1 MTVVVIG
8 AGSAGLSVSSEL
20 RLLGVEHVVLERH
33 RVGQAWR
40 DRWDSFTLVTPNWT
54 LDLPGSPYA
63 GRDPEGHVP
72 RDEIVSYLEDYGA
85 NHAGT
90 IREGISVQSLDP
102 GRSKRFRLYTS
113 GGPIETNT
121 VVICSGAYQRPHR
134 PAIAAGFPSDVAV
147 LNSTQYRNPSAL
159 PDGKVLIVGSGQTGV
174 QLAEELFLSGRDV
187 VLSCGRAPWIP
198 RRLGDKDIVTWLNRT
213 TFFDQPLPAQGARLV
228 ANVQATKGGLSRCRT
243 AVSSLP
249 TTWRTRSPS
258 ATPGTSTSDNC
269 CGTPSVAPCPRC
281 LTHRRSRPRPLAR
294 STSTGLGRSFSPP
307 ASGRTTAAG

>member
-90 IREGISVQSLDP
+90 IREGISVEP
-102 GRSKRFRLYTS
+102 
-113 GGPIETNT
+113 
-121 VVICSGAYQRPHR
+121 
-134 PAIAAGFPSDVAV
+134 
-147 LNSTQYRNPSAL
+147 
-159 PDGKVLIVGSGQTGV
+159 
-174 QLAEELFLSGRDV
+174 
-187 VLSCGRAPWIP
+187 
-198 RRLGDKDIVTWLNRT
+198 
-213 TFFDQPLPAQGARLV
+213 
-228 ANVQATKGGLSRCRT
+228 
-243 AVSSLP
+243 
-249 TTWRTRSPS
+249 
-258 ATPGTSTSDNC
+258 
-269 CGTPSVAPCPRC
+269 
-281 LTHRRSRPRPLAR
+281 RPRPVKAL
-294 STSTGLGRSFSPP
+294 P
-307 ASGRTTAAG
+307 AVYQRGADRNQTPS